1 VKASVR
7 EHIQQLDVSLG
18 GGIVSEKIRVNTI
31 DNPMLVIGIGGTG
44 IDALL
49 RLKYQVNR
57 RFKLPED
64 PVSKKKKEKPSNI
77 EFLAFETNEH
87 DRFKKYNGIGLD
99 PVSEFVLL
107 SNAEIGG
114 LLSNRSTLPSYITD
128 WLSPELLIT
137 DGIAGASGVRQAGRL
152 LLFTKIN
159 QVVQTIER
167 KIKVLCEGTNK
178 RLTVFI
184 LTGISGGTGSGCFL
198 DLSYIV
204 RGIMEKEHGA
214 AGVDKLSMLGYLFT
228 PDVNLSNKSINSHT
242 SEYIK
247 KNGFAALKELD
258 YWMNVDERNERFK
271 QQYGSML
278 TVNSPVAPFNLCH
291 LISATNLEGKALENA
306 YDYSMN
312 VTAENIT
319 NFMANEDKQSGEE
332 FAIHDYISN
341 IGANIKGM
349 HKKYAANYTYNILG
363 ASSAILPIEEMTTY
377 LAFKVF
383 KKMDNMFPAA
393 PNQEQ
398 VETFAN
404 RIGLD
409 IDSVKRRFNSM
420 VPDPIPGYENSD
432 RLNYTNVIKQQ
443 NVNMDT
449 ELEQGY
455 LSKARESYIKS
466 KKQYPAE
473 LIEEFQE
480 QIRRVFLNPEQGP
493 FYASRLI
500 NTPRGNS
507 LLELIQS
514 YIESLKEQ
522 IYRKPQDIDEASYL
536 AGEKLSDAKSALI
549 SRDKK
554 KNAYIAA
561 KIEEFYLRADKECLE
576 QMVDFYQDVFNMIN
590 DIHNKMYGV
599 ITEILNALNLIFE
612 KNGDILTR
620 SEETKNQNGSTTYYW
635 NVVSVP
641 DMASKIAEIMDTRDG
656 NDLIQDF
663 TKDLLDQSDRWIK
676 EQEIDII
683 NAISEFLSDK
693 FGDLITKSM
702 EDFLVMKYGEDKSID
717 QIIEREIAKHLNEEA
732 VPVFHLNHG
741 VGDLHFPSWGFVS
754 VPEKAPAILKGIKN
768 FQNISVTGARFT
780 VKESEVKNRIFWLN
794 TKNGIPLFTY
804 KPLSQYEESYEQTIF
819 DQEGVGRH
827 LSMTEKDNWSYL
839 PSPIPEK
846 SWGDIYENARLKDY
860 NSTVRVLF
868 SKAVKYGVIKDKG
881 VHTNSNNKYEVL
893 LSGETPLSATLAQF
907 DMMLDSNKPNLGE
920 IKKCSQE
927 LSRILNEQ
935 LPSQTKRDIFNS
947 SSEELAIENFIRM
960 PKLISQVRKEVEKY
974 VSIEETMIEL
984 NEFLK
989 NLHDEEESIQKFIE
1003 IMYTG
1008 TITKKGALYVYDHD
1022 SEEDSWAPF
1031 INLTKV
1037 TSFIEYEI
1045 YQSYRNLD
1053 AKHKALIEIKAEKR
1067 NNEMS
1072 VSDDVGLLTSRLG
1085 AMSNAALE
1093 AKSKLEYDRKEY
1105 VAGESMYSFY
1115 KQMLEKTNS
1124 LVKVIG

>member
-1 VKASVR
+1 
-7 EHIQQLDVSLG
+7 
-18 GGIVSEKIRVNTI
+18 
-31 DNPMLVIGIGGTG
+31 
-44 IDALL
+44 
-49 RLKYQVNR
+49 
-57 RFKLPED
+57 
-64 PVSKKKKEKPSNI
+64 
-77 EFLAFETNEH
+77 
-87 DRFKKYNGIGLD
+87 
-99 PVSEFVLL
+99 
-107 SNAEIGG
+107 
-114 LLSNRSTLPSYITD
+114 
-128 WLSPELLIT
+128 
-137 DGIAGASGVRQAGRL
+137 
-152 LLFTKIN
+152 
-159 QVVQTIER
+159 
-167 KIKVLCEGTNK
+167 
-178 RLTVFI
+178 
-184 LTGISGGTGSGCFL
+184 
-198 DLSYIV
+198 
-204 RGIMEKEHGA
+204 MEKEHGT
-214 AGVDKLSMLGYLFT
+214 AGVDKVSMLGYLFT
-228 PDVNLSNKSINSHT
+228 PDVNLSTKALNTHT
-242 SEYIK
+242 SEYVK

-278 TVNSPVAPFNLCH
+278 TVNSPVPPFNLCH
-291 LISATNLEGKALENA
+291 LISATNLDGKPLENA
-306 YDYSMN
+306 YDYAMN

-341 IGANIKGM
+341 IGTNIKQM
-349 HKKYAANYTYNILG
+349 HKQYAANYTYNILG

-393 PNQEQ
+393 PTQEQ
-398 VETFAN
+398 VDTFAN

-409 IDSVKRRFNSM
+409 IDSVKRRFNAM

-432 RLNYTNVIKQQ
+432 RLNYANVIKQQ

-449 ELEQGY
+449 ELEQSY

-466 KKQYPAE
+466 RKQYPAE

-507 LLELIQS
+507 LLELIES
-514 YIESLKEQ
+514 YIESLREQ
-522 IYRKPQDIDEASYL
+522 IYRKPQDINDASYQ
-536 AGEKLSDAKSALI
+536 AMEKLSDAKSALI

-554 KNAYIAA
+554 KNAFIAA
-561 KIEEFYLRADKECLE
+561 KIEEFYLRADKECME

-599 ITEILNALNLIFE
+599 ITEILNALNQIFE

-663 TKDLLDQSDRWIK
+663 TKDLLDQSDRWVK
-676 EQEIDII
+676 EQDIDII

-702 EDFLVMKYGEDKSID
+702 EDFLVMKYGEDESID
-717 QIIEREIAKHLNEEA
+717 QIIERKIAKHLDDEA
-732 VPVFHLNHG
+732 VPVFHLNNS
-741 VGDLHFPSWGFVS
+741 VGNLHFPSWGFVS

-768 FQNISVTGARFT
+768 FQNTSVSGARFT

-794 TKNGIPLFTY
+794 TKNGIPLFVY
-804 KPLSQYEESYEQTIF
+804 KPLSNYEQSYEQTIF
-819 DQEGVGRH
+819 EQEGVGRH
-827 LSMTEKDNWSYL
+827 LSQTANDNWSYL

-860 NSTVRVLF
+860 NTTVRDLF
-868 SKAVKYGVIKDKG
+868 AKAVKYGVIQDKG
-881 VHTNSNNKYEVL
+881 AHANSNNKYEVL
-893 LSGETPLSATLAQF
+893 LSADTPLSAIIGQF

-920 IKKCSQE
+920 VKKCSKE
-927 LSRILNEQ
+927 LARLLNEK
-935 LPSQTKRDIFNS
+935 LPVQSRRDIFNS

-960 PKLISQVRKEVEKY
+960 PKLISKVREEVAKY
-974 VSIEETMIEL
+974 AAIEETMLKL
-984 NEFLK
+984 NDFLK

-1003 IMYTG
+1003 IMYTR

-1037 TSFIEYEI
+1037 TSFIEFEI
-1045 YQSYRNLD
+1045 YQAYRQLD
-1053 AKHKALIEIKAEKR
+1053 AKHKALIEAKAEKR

-1072 VSDDVGLLTSRLG
+1072 VSDDVDLLTSRLD
-1085 AMSNAALE
+1085 AMSKAAMD

-1105 VAGESMYSFY
+1105 VAGEAMYSFY
-1115 KQMLEKTNS
+1115 KQVMEKTNS